1 MAAARAAVATAGTT
15 VTAARATIA
24 TARATVTAAGTAIST
39 PAAITIFAGTA
50 LSSCQIGGKDAKNR
64 PANPKM
70 IGDSHAIYKYYAK
83 KDGKYDV
90 LRGFHVSLY
99 FRSRF
104 DEWRQICSLTANKA
118 KFIRRSSGD

>member
-15 VTAARATIA
+15 VTAAGATIA
-24 TARATVTAAGTAIST
+24 TAGTAIST